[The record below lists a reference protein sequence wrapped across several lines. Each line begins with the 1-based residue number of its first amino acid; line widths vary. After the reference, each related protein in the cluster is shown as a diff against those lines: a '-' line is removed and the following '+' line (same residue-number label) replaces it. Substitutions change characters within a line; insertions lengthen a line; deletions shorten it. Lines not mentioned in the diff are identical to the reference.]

1 MEWGDGT
8 SDTTVDPA
16 SSPLALDHTYAAAG
30 RYTATVTVTDSHGH
44 VTTATVGITVEY
56 TSSGI
61 LAPLGSSWSA
71 KVGSTV
77 PVKVAYT
84 DCDGSVPTDLDPVV
98 TVTRNGTTH
107 VTGTATLV
115 KGEWKYELSTRGLAA
130 GTYTVTVTV
139 PETGQTDT
147 AQLTLRR

>member
-1 MEWGDGT
+1 M
-8 SDTTVDPA
+8 
-16 SSPLALDHTYAAAG
+16 
-30 RYTATVTVTDSHGH
+30 
-44 VTTATVGITVEY
+44 
-56 TSSGI
+56 
-61 LAPLGSSWSA
+61 LAPLGSGGTA
-71 KVGSTV
+71 QLNSTV

-115 KGEWKYELSTRGLAA
+115 KGEWKYELRTRGLAA